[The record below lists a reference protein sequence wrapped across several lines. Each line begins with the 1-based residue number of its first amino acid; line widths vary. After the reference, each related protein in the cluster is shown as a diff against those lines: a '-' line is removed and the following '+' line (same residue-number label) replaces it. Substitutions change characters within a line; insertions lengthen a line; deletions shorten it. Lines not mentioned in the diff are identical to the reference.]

1 MRKGRQRTMSEKQFD
16 SLFPYKENLKI
27 KSLEKLKANIERK
40 EKLLRKAQEK
50 ELNLPRLKTLN
61 DERTME
67 H

>member
-1 MRKGRQRTMSEKQFD
+1 MSEKQFD
-16 SLFPYKENLKI
+16 AFYPYKENLKL

-50 ELNLPRLKTLN
+50 ELNLPRLRTLN
-61 DERTME
+61 DDRSIE

>member
-1 MRKGRQRTMSEKQFD
+1 MSEKQFD